1 MAKLD
6 LTNLLSAVSDAT
18 TVDASA
24 AAMISNQAALTKA
37 AVEAALADDV
47 AANAAAQTAIDGV
60 TTQLLAGTKQVADA
74 IVANTPAAPPTV

>member
-6 LTNLLSAVSDAT
+6 LTNLISAVNDAT

-24 AAMISNQAALTKA
+24 AAMINNQAALTKT

-60 TTQLLAGTKQVADA
+60 TTQLLGATKPVADA
-74 IVANTPAAPPTV
+74 ILANTPVAPPTV